1 MDIHTG
7 IKDQARL
14 LVSKNMPEFGIPI
27 VDMMI
32 TTLIFMFLSSW
43 INKLIDFFDDIKGSL
58 VRLGQ
63 YLLRN
68 FWTKY
73 YQVSLVATKT
83 TVSKSFGRELD
94 YSDKFIA
101 INEYIIDNVLV
112 LKDLYSLKE
121 QLMKQSSDSW
131 TEVYKLVVDSE
142 NFMKLSDD
150 FDIKYS
156 IVNNDTEDDKSKKT
170 TQTTTITIRS
180 KTKNLSEIN
189 NFIDKITE
197 SYLKE
202 LSKKIL
208 ENQYYFEYQST
219 DEDSYNLWSET
230 VFNSK
235 KSFNSVFFENKKEFI
250 DKYRFFLNNKD
261 WYDEREIPWHF
272 GLLLYG
278 KPGCGKTSIIK
289 ALTKENNDHILSIP
303 LSRVKKAKDLTNIF
317 HSEKVRRHQIPYENR
332 IYVFEDID
340 AMNFSHIRTD
350 SNDDVISVDSD
361 ESDTIGKKEDSSIAK
376 LIKSESQKLVSGLKT
391 EDDPITLSHFLN
403 LIDGLLEIPGRRI
416 VFTTNHREKLDPAL
430 IRKGRIDIEIETKLA
445 SKEIINEMYKW
456 FYKISE
462 DIPSDK
468 LEQISD
474 YRITPAEVNNIFYQF
489 SLEPE
494 KAVELLITK

>member
-1 MDIHTG
+1 MDINTG
-7 IKDQARL
+7 IRDQAKL

-27 VDMMI
+27 IDMMI
-32 TTLIFMFLSSW
+32 TTMIFMFLGTW
-43 INKLIDFFDDIKGSL
+43 INKLIDFFDDVKG
-58 VRLGQ
+58 RLNNGIG

-68 FWTKY
+68 IWTKH
-73 YQVSLVATKT
+73 YQVSLIATKT
-83 TVSKSFGRELD
+83 TISKSFGRELD

-101 INEYIIDNVLV
+101 INEYILDNVLD

-121 QLMKQSSDSW
+121 EMMKKSSDSW
-131 TEVYKLVVDSE
+131 QEVYRLVVDNE
-142 NFMKLSDD
+142 NFIKMSDD
-150 FDIKYS
+150 FDVKYTIS
-156 IVNNDTEDDKSKKT
+156 KNDSEDEKAKKT

-180 KTKNLSEIN
+180 KTKNLAEIN
-189 NFIDKITE
+189 EFIDNITE

-202 LSKKIL
+202 LSKKTL
-208 ENQYYFEYQST
+208 ENQYYFEYEST
-219 DEDSYNLWSET
+219 DEDHYNQWSET
-230 VFNSK
+230 VFSSK
-235 KSFNSVFFENKKEFI
+235 KSFNSVFFENKNEFI
-250 DKYRFFLNNKD
+250 EKYRFFLNNKD

-272 GLLLYG
+272 GLLLHG

-289 ALTKENNDHILSIP
+289 ALTKENKDHILSIP
-303 LSRVKKAKDLTNIF
+303 LSRVKKAKDLTSIF
-317 HSEKVRRHQIPYENR
+317 HSEKILRHKIPFENR

-350 SNDDVISVDSD
+350 NDDIVSVDSN
-361 ESDTIGKKEDSSIAK
+361 EPEPKEKKEENTIAK
-376 LIKSESQKLVSGLKT
+376 LIKSESQKLVSGLKSD
-391 EDDPITLSHFLN
+391 DDPITLSHFLN

-456 FYKISE
+456 FYKTSD

-474 YRITPAEVNNIFYQF
+474 YKITPAEVNNIFYQF

-494 KAVELLITK
+494 KAVNLLISK